1 MILETILFAAL
12 GILLGLPLGL
22 LPGMHI
28 NNILPLILSLSFLF
42 TSQYNLTVLIISIA
56 VTQIFVSF
64 IPSIFLGAPD
74 ENTALS
80 VLPGHRLL
88 FEGRGYEAIKL
99 TVIGGIGSLVF
110 CIIFLSIFAGVFG
123 WVYEMSRPYIHFVI
137 LSVVVLMI
145 SLEKKFKKFFRLL

>member
-1 MILETILFAAL
+1 LETILFAAL

-56 VTQIFVSF
+56 VTQTFVSF

-88 FEGRGYEAIKL
+88 FEGRGYEAIKSFL
-99 TVIGGIGSLVF
+99 VQVIPSEGGGI
-110 CIIFLSIFAGVFG
+110 
-123 WVYEMSRPYIHFVI
+123 
-137 LSVVVLMI
+137 
-145 SLEKKFKKFFRLL
+145 